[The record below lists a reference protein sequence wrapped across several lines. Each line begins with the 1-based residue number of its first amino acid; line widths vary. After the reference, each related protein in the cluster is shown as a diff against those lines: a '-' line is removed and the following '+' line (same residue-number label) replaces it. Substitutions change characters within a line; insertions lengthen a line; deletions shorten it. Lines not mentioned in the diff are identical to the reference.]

1 MSKYNFIQ
9 KGNFMKSKCSNCGQE
24 FEGDL
29 NFCPKCGKPIETG
42 NKTVTC
48 PKCGYSYESDY
59 SFCPKCGTP
68 KEQVKKTI
76 NEPVNKQV
84 AAPIAKPIKEELV
97 LEEKVKPEV
106 FKEEK
111 KVEKVQPVK
120 IEKEIEE
127 KPIVIAKD
135 TTSPSLQNTNND
147 KEFLSNLE
155 TKLTKYLNIRIFGNV
170 IYLIANVLFLFVPTI
185 YFNVKIDDKIEQIYY
200 SSFDYSIIALKEMIE
215 QFKTTLNYA
224 VFFDFIFIIA
234 SLSFISF
241 IYYAIKFI
249 VKAFMNRKNISK
261 FANDKYK
268 FTNKYLDTSS
278 MDEYVNKN
286 KFDQQN
292 GDKDKTGQSLFF
304 WFIVGPYITFALYI
318 MLYFISSGH
327 ISFTIIIP
335 SVFIVI
341 YFIVGCTQRI
351 LMKKINIEIYDYKD
365 YKSGKK
371 KVNR

>member
-1 MSKYNFIQ
+1 
-9 KGNFMKSKCSNCGQE
+9 MKSKCSFCNKE

-29 NFCPKCGKPIETG
+29 NFCPHCGKPIAKE
-42 NKTVTC
+42 NKLITC
-48 PKCGYSYESDY
+48 SKCGFSYKSDF

-135 TTSPSLQNTNND
+135 TTSTSLPNTNNVNKSNNLNTNDD

-200 SSFDYSIIALKEMIE
+200 SSFDYSIISLKEMIE
-215 QFKTTLNYA
+215 QFKTTFNYA
-224 VFFDFIFIIA
+224 VFFDFLFIMA
-234 SLSFISF
+234 SISFISF

-304 WFIVGPYITFALYI
+304 WFIVGPYLTFAFYI

-335 SVFIVI
+335 SIFIAI
-341 YFIVGCTQRI
+341 YTIAGLAQKV
-351 LMKKINIEIYDYKD
+351 LMKKINKEIYDYKD

>member
-1 MSKYNFIQ
+1 M
-9 KGNFMKSKCSNCGQE
+9 
-24 FEGDL
+24 
-29 NFCPKCGKPIETG
+29 
-42 NKTVTC
+42 
-48 PKCGYSYESDY
+48 
-59 SFCPKCGTP
+59 
-68 KEQVKKTI
+68 
-76 NEPVNKQV
+76 
-84 AAPIAKPIKEELV
+84 
-97 LEEKVKPEV
+97 
-106 FKEEK
+106 
-111 KVEKVQPVK
+111 
-120 IEKEIEE
+120 
-127 KPIVIAKD
+127 
-135 TTSPSLQNTNND
+135 
-147 KEFLSNLE
+147 
-155 TKLTKYLNIRIFGNV
+155 
-170 IYLIANVLFLFVPTI
+170 FVPTI

-200 SSFDYSIIALKEMIE
+200 SSFDYSIISLKEMIE
-215 QFKTTLNYA
+215 QFKTTFNYA
-224 VFFDFIFIIA
+224 VFFDFLFIIA

-286 KFDQQN
+286 KFNQQN

-351 LMKKINIEIYDYKD
+351 LMKKINKEIYDYKD

>member
-1 MSKYNFIQ
+1 
-9 KGNFMKSKCSNCGQE
+9 MKSKCSFCNKE

-29 NFCPKCGKPIETG
+29 NFCPHCGKPIAKE
-42 NKTVTC
+42 NKLITC
-48 PKCGYSYESDY
+48 SKCGFSYKSDF

-111 KVEKVQPVK
+111 KVEKVQQVK
-120 IEKEIEE
+120 IEKDIEE

-170 IYLIANVLFLFVPTI
+170 VYLIANVLFLFVPTI
-185 YFNVKIDDKIEQIYY
+185 YFNVKIDDKIEKIYY

-224 VFFDFIFIIA
+224 VFFDFLFIIA

-249 VKAFMNRKNISK
+249 LKAFMNRKNISK

-304 WFIVGPYITFALYI
+304 WFIVGPYLTFALYI

-327 ISFTIIIP
+327 ISLTIIIP

-351 LMKKINIEIYDYKD
+351 LMKKINKEIYDYKD

>member
-1 MSKYNFIQ
+1 
-9 KGNFMKSKCSNCGQE
+9 MKSKCTFCNKE

-29 NFCPKCGKPIETG
+29 NFCPHCGKPIAKE
-42 NKTVTC
+42 NKLITC
-48 PKCGYSYESDY
+48 SKCGFSYKSDF
-59 SFCPKCGTP
+59 SFCPKCGTH

-111 KVEKVQPVK
+111 KVEKVQQVK
-120 IEKEIEE
+120 IEKDIEE

-135 TTSPSLQNTNND
+135 TTSTSLPNTNNVSKSNNLNTNDD

-155 TKLTKYLNIRIFGNV
+155 TKLTKYLNIKIFGNA
-170 IYLIANVLFLFVPTI
+170 IYLVTCILFLFVPVI
-185 YFNVKIDDKIEQIYY
+185 YFNVNINGKIEQIYY
-200 SSFDYSIIALKEMIE
+200 SYFDYSVIGIKEMIE
-215 QFKTTLNYA
+215 IFKTSFGFEFLLDYM
-224 VFFDFIFIIA
+224 IA
-234 SLSFISF
+234 IVGIGFLGLTISS
-241 IYYAIKFI
+241 IKWI
-249 VKAFMNRKNISK
+249 VKACRNKKNISK
-261 FANDKYK
+261 FTNDKYR

-278 MDEYVNKN
+278 MDEYVKKD
-286 KFDQQN
+286 KFDKQN
-292 GDKDKTGQSLFF
+292 DEKDITGKSIFLWNILNPIILIAISGICFYF
-304 WFIVGPYITFALYI
+304 NKGKIGLTIV
-318 MLYFISSGH
+318 
-327 ISFTIIIP
+327 IP
-335 SVFIVI
+335 SIFLVI